1 MAAEGRPDQSV
12 PAPSEE
18 VHLPEPTYL
27 PVIVAFGVTL
37 AVTGILFSWFLTGAG
52 VIITLA
58 ATVRWIRDTR
68 RDVAELP
75 LEH

>member
-1 MAAEGRPDQSV
+1 MADAPEQSV
-12 PAPSEE
+12 PPPSEE

-27 PVIVAFGVTL
+27 PVIVAFGITL
-37 AVTGILFSWFLTGAG
+37 AVAGVLFSWFLTGAG

>member
-1 MAAEGRPDQSV
+1 MAGAPEQSV
-12 PAPSEE
+12 PPPSEE

-27 PVIVAFGVTL
+27 PVIVAFGITI
-37 AVTGILFSWFLTGAG
+37 AVAGILFSWLLTGAG

>member
-1 MAAEGRPDQSV
+1 MAEAPLEPSV
-12 PAPSEE
+12 PPASEE

-37 AVTGILFSWFLTGAG
+37 AVVGVLLSWFFTGIGL
-52 VIITLA
+52 IITIA
-58 ATVRWIRDTR
+58 AVVRWIGDTR

>member
-37 AVTGILFSWFLTGAG
+37 ALCGILFNYVLTAIG
-52 VIITLA
+52 VVIMLA
-58 ATVRWIRDTR
+58 ATIRWIRDTR

>member
-1 MAAEGRPDQSV
+1 MADAPEQSV
-12 PAPSEE
+12 PPPSEE

-27 PVIVAFGVTL
+27 PVIVASGITL
-37 AVTGILFSWFLTGAG
+37 AVAGVLFSWFLTGAG

>member
-1 MAAEGRPDQSV
+1 MADAPEQTI
-12 PAPSEE
+12 PAASEE

-27 PVIVAFGVTL
+27 PVIVAFGITL
-37 AVTGILFSWFLTGAG
+37 AVVGVIFSWFLTGAG

-58 ATVRWIRDTR
+58 VTVRWIRDTR
-68 RDVAELP
+68 HDVAELP